1 MARGR
6 SSSLCS
12 RTRVL
17 AALTALALVLAVPAF
32 AHHEPVKVTL
42 ASKPTLNA
50 GKPWGL
56 MLVVKQDGK
65 AIARKP
71 LLQAQLGATKR
82 SFNTVATARKGYY
95 RARVTLPR
103 AGKWILT
110 AKLGRR
116 IDALGK
122 LTVR

>member
-1 MARGR
+1 M
-6 SSSLCS
+6 CS
-12 RTRVL
+12 RTQVL
-17 AALTALALVLAVPAF
+17 ALLAALALVLAVPAF

-42 ASKPTLNA
+42 ASKPALKA

-65 AIARKP
+65 PIARKP
-71 LLQAQLGATKR
+71 ALQAQLGGSKR
-82 SFNTVATARKGYY
+82 LFNTVATSRKGYY

-110 AKLGRR
+110 ARLGRR
-116 IDALGK
+116 SNVLGK
-122 LTVR
+122 ITVS